1 MANMMLS
8 ELRRESAADL
18 AASPAEERRHASARG
33 ELVSLP
39 AAVADACGLTPS
51 QWKDV
56 QNLASSLSREQAF
69 WVSGYLAAL
78 GRGSVGLAIAGATK
92 DEDAASSSS
101 LSSRRLTILYASETG
116 NGAALADAL
125 AGRARSL
132 GLTPVVQDIAAYKV
146 RRLKDEDDVLII
158 TSTHGEG
165 APPQPA
171 MDFFEFIEGRKAP
184 RLAGVRYAVLALGDS
199 SYEHFCEAGKR
210 LDRRL
215 AELGAER
222 LEPRVDC
229 DVDFDEPAASWIEGV
244 LKYLDRGDAR
254 ATVTSIVANFNQAK
268 PAVSGAAA
276 APLFDKRNPFVA
288 TVIDNV
294 VLTGRGSTKETRHIE
309 LSLAGSGLAF
319 APGDSLGIMPRND
332 PAVVAAILSCLEAD
346 ADASLA
352 LKGQATTLEAALSE
366 TFEITTATPR
376 FLQHWVAA
384 SGARE
389 LERLSLPE
397 HAGERSAFLR
407 THHIVDILRKFPVPG
422 MTPGDFVAGL
432 RPLQPRLY
440 SIASSL
446 AAMPEE
452 VHLTV
457 ATVRYELHGEPR
469 GGVASGHLAD
479 RGAVDTTLPVY
490 VQPNPHFRLPAG
502 AAPIIMIGAG
512 TGVAPYRAFLQERDA
527 ASAAGR
533 SWLIFGE
540 RNFRT
545 DFLYQTE
552 WQAYLKDG
560 VLSRMNVAFSRD
572 RAEKFYV
579 QHRLREHA
587 RDVYAWLEEGAHLY
601 VCGDAAH
608 LAPDVHQALTAV
620 IEEQGGVGREAAEDY
635 LRAMQ
640 RDQHYQSDVY

>member
-1 MANMMLS
+1 MVKLMLS
-8 ELRRESAADL
+8 ELRREATDF
-18 AASPAEERRHASARG
+18 AASPAAERRHAPARG

-39 AAVADACGLTPS
+39 APVADACELTPL
-51 QWKDV
+51 QWKDL
-56 QNLASSLSREQAF
+56 QNLASSLSKEQAF

-78 GRGSVGLAIAGATK
+78 GRGGLGVAK
-92 DEDAASSSS
+92 DEEAAPASSP
-101 LSSRRLTILYASETG
+101 SSRTLTILYASETG

-125 AGRARSL
+125 AGRARSI

-146 RRLKDEDDVLII
+146 RRFKDENDVLIV

-229 DVDFDEPAASWIEGV
+229 DVDFDEPAASWIEGI
-244 LKYLDRGDAR
+244 LKYLDRDNPR
-254 ATVTSIVANFNQAK
+254 TTVTPVVANFNQAK
-268 PAVSGAAA
+268 PVVNA

-309 LSLAGSGLAF
+309 LSLAGSGLTF
-319 APGDSLGIMPRND
+319 APGDSLGIAPRND
-332 PAVVAAILSCLEAD
+332 PTVVAAILSALGAD
-346 ADASLA
+346 AHAA
-352 LKGQATTLEAALSE
+352 LEFKGQAMTLEEALTQ

-376 FLQHWVAA
+376 FLQHWVAM

-389 LERLSLPE
+389 LEQLSLPE
-397 HAGERSAFLR
+397 HAGERSTFLR
-407 THHIVDILRKFPVPG
+407 THHVVDILRKFPVPG
-422 MTPGDFVAGL
+422 LAPGDFVAGL

-469 GGVASGHLAD
+469 SGVASGHLAD
-479 RGAVDTTLPVY
+479 RGAVDTSLPVY

-502 AAPIIMIGAG
+502 DVPIIMIGAG

-527 ASAAGR
+527 DGAAGR
-533 SWLIFGE
+533 AWLIFGE

-552 WQAYLKDG
+552 WQAYLGDG

-579 QHRLREHA
+579 QHRLRQHA
-587 RDVYAWLEEGAHLY
+587 RDVFAWLEEGAHLY

-608 LAPDVHQALTAV
+608 LAPDVHEALTAIV
-620 IEEQGGVGREAAEDY
+620 EEQSGVGREAAEDY
-635 LRAMQ
+635 IRAMQ
-640 RDQHYQSDVY
+640 RHQRYQRDVY